1 MSRSALHSVNSS
13 QASQAAQPTQAAPSG
28 GPGVSRLGR
37 FYVTRELGRGSVGCV
52 YLAHDPVLGR
62 DLAVKTFRP
71 DLSEVERAR
80 CEGHF
85 INEARAMGALA
96 HPHIATI
103 YDASVEKGN
112 IYVAMEVLEGREL
125 DKLLASGRRFSPD
138 EVASICWKIADALAH
153 AHARHVVHRD
163 IKPANIFMVKDD
175 QPKLVDFS
183 IARAPNRIKG
193 SKGSN
198 SSNGNPADG
207 EWHDTLYRPD
217 QLLGTPNY
225 MSPEQAQSKPVDAR
239 TDIYSLGAVMYEMLV
254 GVTPFRAT
262 TDRVLLQHVVSKT
275 PIAPH
280 EIDARIPAALS
291 RIVMTAMNKRPDRR
305 YPNAEAMAVDIKRYL
320 IRMRRARRRMNIP
333 VNALEGS
340 DESRMPGWLA
350 HSRTYWIAGLGLGV
364 AAALVGARLLGF
376 LA

>member
-1 MSRSALHSVNSS
+1 MLAAMSRFALHSVNSS
-13 QASQAAQPTQAAPSG
+13 QATQAAPSG
-28 GPGVSRLGR
+28 GPAVSRLGR

-71 DLSEVERAR
+71 DLSELERAR

-96 HPHIATI
+96 HPHIVTI
-103 YDASVEKGN
+103 YDASIEKGN

-125 DKLLASGRRFSPD
+125 DKLLARGRRFSPD
-138 EVASICWKIADALAH
+138 EVASICWKVADALAH
-153 AHARHVVHRD
+153 AHERHVVHRD
-163 IKPANIFMVKDD
+163 IKPANIFMVGDD

-183 IARAPNRIKG
+183 IARAPNRINE
-193 SKGSN
+193 SLS
-198 SSNGNPADG
+198 DG
-207 EWHDTLYRPD
+207 EWQDTLFRPD

-262 TDRVLLQHVVSKT
+262 TDRVLLQHIVSKT

-280 EIDARIPAALS
+280 EIDPRIPPALS

-333 VNALEGS
+333 VNALEGN
-340 DESRMPGWLA
+340 DEARMPAWLA
-350 HSRTYWIAGLGLGV
+350 PARTYWIAGLGLAV
-364 AAALVGARLLGF
+364 AAALAGARLSGF
-376 LA
+376 LI

>member
-1 MSRSALHSVNSS
+1 M
-13 QASQAAQPTQAAPSG
+13 
-28 GPGVSRLGR
+28 
-37 FYVTRELGRGSVGCV
+37 GCV

-71 DLSEVERAR
+71 DLNELERAR

-96 HPHIATI
+96 HPHIVTI
-103 YDASVEKGN
+103 YDASIEKGN

-125 DKLLASGRRFSPD
+125 DKLLARGRRFSPD
-138 EVASICWKIADALAH
+138 EVASICWKIADALDH
-153 AHARHVVHRD
+153 AHQRQVIHRD
-163 IKPANIFMVKDD
+163 IKPANIFMLKDD

-183 IARAPNRIKG
+183 IARAPNRIHDRL
-193 SKGSN
+193 
-198 SSNGNPADG
+198 PDG
-207 EWHDTLYRPD
+207 EWQDTLFRSD

-225 MSPEQAQSKPVDAR
+225 MSPEQAQGKPVDSR

-262 TDRVLLQHVVSKT
+262 TDRVLLQHIVSKT
-275 PIAPH
+275 PMAPH
-280 EIDARIPAALS
+280 EIDPRIPAALS

-305 YPNAEAMAVDIKRYL
+305 YPSAAAMAVDIKRYL

-333 VNALEGS
+333 VNALETS
-340 DESRMPGWLA
+340 EDTRLPGWLSNA
-350 HSRTYWIAGLGLGV
+350 SIRTYWIAGLGLAV
-364 AAALVGARLLGF
+364 AGTLAGARLMGF